1 MQDTSQNVNT
11 LKHDK
16 KRMKI
21 LVCFSG
27 GKDSQ
32 ACLIKACRDFGA
44 ANVEAVFC
52 DTEWEH
58 ELTYQHIDYVVRSL
72 GCKFTTLR
80 SKIGG
85 FRELCIRNK
94 WFPDSMHRMCTTQLK
109 IWPMIDYIL
118 TLNENVT
125 IIQGIRSAESAKR
138 AQMACSGDYFEQYF
152 VDASKRGRLYKIKE
166 VKEWCKKHHALVE
179 RPMFGYSAQD
189 IIDFILDAG
198 QEPNP
203 LYKKG
208 FSRVG
213 CYPCIYARLSD
224 IKAMRKDEKYVT
236 RVLEL
241 EALVNERREKE
252 RIVGTKASLL
262 PKGKIPERF
271 CHRYG
276 NGIPSFGD
284 TIEYVSRDDA
294 NLELFED
301 DSQYSCMSIYHGL
314 CE

>member
-1 MQDTSQNVNT
+1 
-11 LKHDK
+11 
-16 KRMKI
+16 MKI
-21 LVCFSG
+21 IVCFSG

-44 ANVEAVFC
+44 TNVEAVFC

-58 ELTYQHIDYVVRSL
+58 ELTYQHIDYVVQSL
-72 GCKFTTLR
+72 GCKFTTLH
-80 SKIGG
+80 SNIGG
-85 FRELCIRNK
+85 FRELCIRMK

-118 TLNENVT
+118 TLNEDVT

-138 AQMACSGDYFEQYF
+138 AKMACSGDYFEQYF
-152 VDASKRGRLYKIKE
+152 KDASERGRLYKVKE
-166 VKEWCKKHHALVE
+166 VKEWCKKHHAWVE

-213 CYPCIYARLSD
+213 CYPCIYAKLSD
-224 IKAMRKDEKYVT
+224 IKSMRKDEKYIA

-241 EALVNERREKE
+241 ETLINERIEKE
-252 RIVGTKASLL
+252 RINGTKASLL
-262 PKGKIPERF
+262 PKGKIPARF

-276 NGIPSFGD
+276 KGIPSFGD
-284 TIEYVSRDDA
+284 VIEYVSRDDA
-294 NLELFED
+294 NLDLFED
-301 DSQYSCMSIYHGL
+301 DNQYTCMSIYHGL